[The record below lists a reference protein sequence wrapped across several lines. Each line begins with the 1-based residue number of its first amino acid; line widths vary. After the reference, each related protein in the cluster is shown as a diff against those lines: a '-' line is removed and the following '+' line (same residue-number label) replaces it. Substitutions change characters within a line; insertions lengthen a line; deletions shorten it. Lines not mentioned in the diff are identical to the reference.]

1 MQTTVE
7 TTEKHTVRLT
17 IEVPVEEF
25 AKDLDRTYKA
35 IAREVK
41 IPGFRPGK
49 APRPIIDAQVGADV
63 VLDEFVSSTVPT
75 YFRTAVTEEDL
86 APIGNPDVDVE
97 QLEPGK
103 PFIFTATV
111 EVRPRLDLEPEDY
124 KGIPV
129 ARPSAEV
136 TDEEVD
142 QWVERLRRQFAEL
155 EPVERPVIDGDFV
168 TLNVTV
174 TADGSQVEELT
185 REDYLYS
192 LGSGELGAEI
202 DRRLVATKP
211 GAILEFDDDLPAG
224 LPEEIAGRRASFRV
238 LVKDVKALRLPEADD
253 EFAKTSS
260 EFDSMDALRDDLR
273 EKIHEAKEREAQGT
287 IRDRALQSL
296 IDRIEV
302 EIPDSLIDDETAHRV
317 QHAEERA
324 GRYGMSL
331 DKMLELQGW
340 DRARLAE
347 DSRDHAVRAIK
358 ADLALEGIARAETI
372 EVSAEELGAEIGSL
386 AQAYGRDPKEL
397 AKQLDRTGQIVTLA
411 GDIIRSKALDILVE
425 HADITEESP
434 EAGADASTEEPEPAA
449 DASAEGEEKKE

>member
-7 TTEKHTVRLT
+7 TTEKHTVKLT
-17 IEVPVEEF
+17 IEVPAEDF
-25 AKDLDRTYKA
+25 AKDLDRTYKT

-49 APRPIIDAQVGADV
+49 APKPIIDAQVGADV
-63 VLDEFVSSTVPT
+63 VLDEFVSSTVPA
-75 YFRTAVTEEDL
+75 YFRTAVTEEEL

-111 EVRPRLDLEPEDY
+111 EIRPRLDLAPGDY
-124 KGIPV
+124 KGV
-129 ARPSAEV
+129 GVKRPATEV
-136 TDEEVD
+136 SDEEIE

-174 TADGSQVEELT
+174 TSGGAQVEELT
-185 REDYLYS
+185 REDYLYAV
-192 LGSGELGAEI
+192 GSGELGTEI
-202 DRRLVATKP
+202 DRRLLATKP
-211 GAILEFDDDLPAG
+211 GAILEFEDELPAG
-224 LPEEIAGRRASFRV
+224 VAEEVAERRGAFRI
-238 LVKDVKALRLPEADD
+238 LVKDVKTLRLPEADD
-253 EFAKTSS
+253 EFAKTAS
-260 EFDSMDALRDDLR
+260 EFDSIGALRGDLR
-273 EKIHEAKEREAQGT
+273 QKIREAKEREAQGT
-287 IRDRALQSL
+287 IRDRALQGL

-302 EIPDSLIDDETAHRV
+302 EIPESLIEDETAHRV
-317 QHAEERA
+317 QHASERA
-324 GRYGMSL
+324 ERYGMSL
-331 DKMLELQGW
+331 EKMLELQGW
-340 DRARLAE
+340 DRDRLTE
-347 DSRDHAVRAIK
+347 DSRDHAVGAIK
-358 ADLALEGIARAETI
+358 ADLALEGIARAEKI
-372 EVSAEELGAEIGSL
+372 EVTAEELGAEIGSL

-449 DASAEGEEKKE
+449 VASAEGEET